1 MRRSRPES
9 GQGALAA
16 GLQWI
21 GKARP
26 AHKGARDRWFTAEE
40 IVEALYRALL
50 GREPDPP
57 GLAGKLHA
65 LRSATTLENVVRE
78 MTSSAEFSARILRE
92 LVPATQLPNLI
103 SIMPDRY
110 QPATSK
116 KPCVYLAH
124 SDAAVD
130 DMERLIRQHRYYDR
144 FDVWSPVIDLD
155 KETIAAVVRG
165 LGARNCFEFGCF
177 TGPVLSLLAQSGIT
191 VAGCDVSH
199 YAFTF
204 AYPNIRGAMLYGD
217 LLELEI
223 DRRFD
228 VIVCMDVLEHLSPL
242 RLDNYIARLASMLES
257 NGRIYL
263 NSPMWGSDD
272 VFGIAAEPNLDEWC
286 SVGDSSFWREWPC
299 DEAGWPEHGHL
310 IWASPS
316 WWTAKFAAHGLQRD
330 IAAERAIHYRLGP
343 FFNDHAPGRRSLFV
357 LYGRDGQPSSAADT
371 VRLDAALTAVPG
383 LGL

>member
-124 SDAAVD
+124 SDA
-130 DMERLIRQHRYYDR
+130 
-144 FDVWSPVIDLD
+144 
-155 KETIAAVVRG
+155 
-165 LGARNCFEFGCF
+165 
-177 TGPVLSLLAQSGIT
+177 
-191 VAGCDVSH
+191 
-199 YAFTF
+199 
-204 AYPNIRGAMLYGD
+204 
-217 LLELEI
+217 
-223 DRRFD
+223 
-228 VIVCMDVLEHLSPL
+228 
-242 RLDNYIARLASMLES
+242 
-257 NGRIYL
+257 
-263 NSPMWGSDD
+263 
-272 VFGIAAEPNLDEWC
+272 
-286 SVGDSSFWREWPC
+286 
-299 DEAGWPEHGHL
+299 
-310 IWASPS
+310 
-316 WWTAKFAAHGLQRD
+316 
-330 IAAERAIHYRLGP
+330 
-343 FFNDHAPGRRSLFV
+343 
-357 LYGRDGQPSSAADT
+357 
-371 VRLDAALTAVPG
+371 
-383 LGL
+383 